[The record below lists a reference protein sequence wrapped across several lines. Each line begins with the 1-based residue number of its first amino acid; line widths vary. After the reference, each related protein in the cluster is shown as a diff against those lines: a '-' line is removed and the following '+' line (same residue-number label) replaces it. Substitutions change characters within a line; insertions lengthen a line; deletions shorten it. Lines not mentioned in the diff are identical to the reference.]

1 MNKYEEAKKIYFM
14 NWAST
19 DFMSRNG
26 ELKTYLMAK
35 VPTEIENSWK
45 NEIKQKM
52 VSSIKSG
59 ENLSLI
65 WHISNMDISFEEM
78 MEIYED
84 LSKGPNRKAILEA
97 LYKHKPLFDIDKHGG
112 LWRQIVAL
120 FES

>member
-65 WHISNMDISFEEM
+65 WNISNMDISFEEM

-112 LWRQIVAL
+112 LWKQIVAL